1 VVRADGRQGGK
12 LGSAL
17 GYQTIELGVEQ
28 GDLLGEGL
36 VTAGH

>member
-1 VVRADGRQGGK
+1 VIRADGREGDK
-12 LGSAL
+12 LGSGL
-17 GYQTIELGVEQ
+17 GYQPMELSVEL